1 MMPISTECD
10 ELGIMEQAD
19 RLTRVLT
26 DAGTPARIPLSEAS
40 ARVEP
45 SKGRGPVSLGV
56 RGMDREGRPFE
67 ALIPVPGASMDTIRG
82 MAGEINRSGRAELHG
97 LVFERVRTPGFS
109 VEKVRS
115 GEDEMKVPRVRSEN
129 WTRAAERLAVRAREV
144 LREETMGRRRLG
156 DFDKGLVGLTAEI
169 GESLAEMGRGG
180 EIGAARARAL
190 PLKGPGS
197 LEGVPLAVQMRLAGS
212 SRSR

>member
-1 MMPISTECD
+1 
-10 ELGIMEQAD
+10 MEQAD

-26 DAGTPARIPLSEAS
+26 DAGTPGRIPLNEAS

-45 SKGRGPVSLGV
+45 AKGRGPVSLGV
-56 RGMDREGRPFE
+56 QGMDREGRPFE
-67 ALIPVPGASMDTIRG
+67 ASIPVPGASMDVVRV
-82 MAGEINRSGRAELHG
+82 MASEINRNRSAELHG
-97 LVFERVRTPGFS
+97 LVFERMRTPGFS
-109 VEKVRS
+109 VDRVRS
-115 GEDEMKVPRVRSEN
+115 GEEELQVPRVRTES
-129 WTRAAERLAVRAREV
+129 WTRSAERLAVRAREV
-144 LREETMGRRRLG
+144 LREDMMGTRRLG

-180 EIGAARARAL
+180 EIGTARARAL

-197 LEGVPLAVQMRLAGS
+197 LEGVPLAVQMRLGAS